1 MAASSSIRTSRPIP
15 RSEKRRT
22 HSRARRPGASL
33 EECHKPLPRRYR
45 SWLSQKWERPVGTL
59 SNGSPPKER
68 SPTLVCGWTGP
79 VASHSD
85 SNNDS
90 SFAGTG
96 QSSSERFI
104 ILAPLRNRRTPA
116 IVLPKQYE
124 RESNSR
130 SQPKSES
137 AQGRKPVRTRQNI
150 CDGMLEYSGDARSSC
165 QPSRSPVPNVK
176 HT

>member
-1 MAASSSIRTSRPIP
+1 MSTA
-15 RSEKRRT
+15 
-22 HSRARRPGASL
+22 
-33 EECHKPLPRRYR
+33 PRRIIR
-45 SWLSQKWERPVGTL
+45 GVPQTPPQTLPLVAESKMGEDRRHIIQRIPSQRERP
-59 SNGSPPKER
+59 
-68 SPTLVCGWTGP
+68 PTLVCGSTGP

-85 SNNDS
+85 SNNDF

-124 RESNSR
+124 GESNSR

-137 AQGRKPVRTRQNI
+137 AQGRKPVRTEQNI
-150 CDGMLEYSGDARSSC
+150 CDGMLGYSGDARSSC
-165 QPSRSPVPNVK
+165 QPCRPPVPNVNR
-176 HT
+176 T